1 MEYTP
6 ATNGNGCWCLVHI
19 EWIFFE
25 SSTRESS
32 DNQDLAIL
40 WPRDLRHLPHP
51 GEGELHFLLP
61 PSPGFRAAQVW
72 LLLKYIQISCT
83 VQSLVVQFSPSAS
96 GRTTLDWYTGS
107 GHRQAAAKGTLHG
120 CDLLR
125 PPALCPS
132 YRGLPQVTKP
142 SASSSLILLSNHLQ
156 SAHCMPDSTLST
168 YQSESFIPSN
178 SLPRKRGIARIS
190 VLQMRNQNHG
200 DVEHRAQGHTR
211 TKWWRQDVNTSQL
224 LVSEFFS

>member
-72 LLLKYIQISCT
+72 L
-83 VQSLVVQFSPSAS
+83 SLNIYRF
-96 GRTTLDWYTGS
+96 
-107 GHRQAAAKGTLHG
+107 
-120 CDLLR
+120 
-125 PPALCPS
+125 PALCS
-132 YRGLPQVTKP
+132 HWW
-142 SASSSLILLSNHLQ
+142 SSSLPPHLGEQ
-156 SAHCMPDSTLST
+156 LWTGTQAVATGRQQQRALCTGVTCSAHLLCVPLIGDYPRLRNLRLQVHWFYWAITYRALIACQTL
-168 YQSESFIPSN
+168 
-178 SLPRKRGIARIS
+178 L
-190 VLQMRNQNHG
+190 
-200 DVEHRAQGHTR
+200 
-211 TKWWRQDVNTSQL
+211 
-224 LVSEFFS
+224 